1 MYKLRHYDETVT
13 AIWDSLPAD
22 ASEELTLALADICE
36 NPYRHT
42 RPINGQDND
51 VERTLAL
58 QHTAITLL
66 IIDAS
71 PIQRVYIRNIEHL
84 D

>member
-22 ASEELTLALADICE
+22 AREELTLALFEIIED
-36 NPYRHT
+36 PYRHT
-42 RPINGQDND
+42 RPINGQDRD
-51 VERTLAL
+51 VERTLTL
-58 QHTAITLL
+58 QRTAITLL
-66 IIDAS
+66 IIDAP

>member
-13 AIWDSLPAD
+13 AIWDSLPA
-22 ASEELTLALADICE
+22 AAREELTLALFEIIED
-36 NPYRHT
+36 PHRHT
-42 RPINGQDND
+42 RPINGQDHD
-51 VERTLAL
+51 VERTLTL

-66 IIDAS
+66 IIDAP
-71 PIQRVYIRNIEHL
+71 PIQRVYIRSIEHL